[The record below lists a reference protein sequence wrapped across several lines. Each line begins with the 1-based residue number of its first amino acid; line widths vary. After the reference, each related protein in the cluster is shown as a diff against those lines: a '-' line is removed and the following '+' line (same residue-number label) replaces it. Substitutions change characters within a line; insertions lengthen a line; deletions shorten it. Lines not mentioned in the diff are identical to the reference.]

1 MNICMNNYY
10 VIVAFEDLS
19 CIVIQVFIQFSCFI
33 SIIKSHSGI
42 HIKTVVFNS
51 TLYEGPI

>member
-1 MNICMNNYY
+1 MNICINTYY

-33 SIIKSHSGI
+33 SIIKSDSGI
-42 HIKTVVFNS
+42 HKNS
-51 TLYEGPI
+51 CLQCSPV